1 MTSLIAPIFAAVVA
15 LFVPGYL
22 ILRILRFSRLTA
34 AAASPLA
41 SCVIYGVLPILY
53 DAAHVRCDIVT
64 MFAIPCIVLLG
75 CFLISAQRMKTGNA
89 VIFRIFVTPSSWRS
103 RNNARDTGYDWA
115 ILLLYLG
122 CGIAVGLI
130 AFVANLGSPEA
141 FFSRYDNQTHLNLA
155 QAFVDSGQWCALHHK
170 RYAASLAC
178 QIPMTSGSGS
188 SFYPTTWH
196 ALVALV
202 TLMAATKVTIASN
215 ALVFVVAAIV
225 FPAGMYLLMRALFG
239 DKRMVI
245 AFGALASVAFATYP
259 WVFAIK
265 GPTFPN
271 MLGYA
276 VMLPFMA
283 VVIGFAEQGLIR
295 AQLPRFVIFMLI
307 AFASM
312 AIAHTN
318 SLFTAF
324 VFLAAYG
331 GHYIWK
337 YAGAHS
343 EKRGRART
351 IAMLVYLAAIAAFW
365 AFCITTPILHGVV
378 GYNHIENNG
387 FWFSLKGLLLLTLTI
402 NSIQYAVLIVVIVG
416 IIGCIRRRMWWIL
429 VPIAYMAF
437 GYFISRYSAQP
448 WLTIFMGLWYSLP
461 YRAAAC
467 LCIFLMPVAA
477 LGFTDI
483 SRGCAALAT
492 KLVPPIRF
500 VARYPQTIT
509 AVLVV
514 LFALATYAPVGITI
528 HGHYIQ
534 TPYNSVYGKL
544 AEIYKQDANRVYGA
558 EEVAFVDKA
567 LAITGKDALV
577 INQPNDG
584 SLFAYGVN
592 HMNAYY
598 RSSALKRQTD
608 DSNTLRKHL
617 NEYATNQKVQEA
629 VRDTGASY
637 VLQLDQGVSYENLIK
652 LPQYYKKNRN
662 GWIGIDRIR
671 DDTPGFTCVLAEGDM
686 RLYRI
691 DDLSDETANGSAGAG
706 KATGQSNEA
715 ATGETTADEAASQP
729 GETAT
734 GEMSA
739 TTTAAATTAAASAQ
753 SAEAR

>member
-1 MTSLIAPIFAAVVA
+1 MTSLIPPILAAIIA

-22 ILRILRFSRLTA
+22 IMRTLRFSRLTST
-34 AAASPLA
+34 AASPLA
-41 SCVIYGVLPILY
+41 SCAIYGALPIIY
-53 DAAHVRCDIVT
+53 DAVNIRCDILT
-64 MFAIPCIVLLG
+64 MFAIPCVILLG
-75 CFLISAQRMKTGNA
+75 CFLISAQQTKARNA
-89 VIFRIFVTPSSWRS
+89 TIFRIFASPTSWRARS
-103 RNNARDTGYDWA
+103 DARDTGYDWG
-115 ILLLYLG
+115 IFLLYLG
-122 CGIAVGLI
+122 CGIVVCLI
-130 AFVANLGSPEA
+130 TFVANLDSPDA

-178 QIPMTSGSGS
+178 QIPMTSGTGS

-196 ALVALV
+196 ALAALV
-202 TLMAATKVTIASN
+202 TLMASTKVTIASN

-225 FPAGMYLLMRALFG
+225 FPAGMHLLMRALFG
-239 DKRMVI
+239 EKRTIV
-245 AFGALASVAFATYP
+245 AFGALATVAFATYP

-276 VMLPFMA
+276 VMMPFMA
-283 VVIGFAEQGLIR
+283 IIIGFAEQGLIR
-295 AQLPRFVIFMLI
+295 TLLPRFVIFALI
-307 AFASM
+307 SFVSM
-312 AIAHTN
+312 AVAHTN

-337 YAGAHS
+337 YAGARS
-343 EKRGRART
+343 QKRNRTRA
-351 IAMLVYLAAIAAFW
+351 IAILVYLAAIAAFW

-378 GYNHIENNG
+378 GYSHIENNG
-387 FWFSLKGLLLLTLTI
+387 FWFSLKGLVRLTLTI
-402 NSIQYAVLIVVIVG
+402 NSIQYAILIVAVVG
-416 IIGCIRRRMWWIL
+416 LISCIRRRMWWLLIP
-429 VPIAYMAF
+429 VAYMAF

-483 SRGCAALAT
+483 SRGCTALVT
-492 KLVPPIRF
+492 RF
-500 VARYPQTIT
+500 VKPSRFIARYPQTIT

-514 LFALATYAPVGITI
+514 LFALATYAPVGVSALGT
-528 HGHYIQ
+528 YIQ

-567 LAITGKDALV
+567 LAITGEDALV

-608 DSNTLRKHL
+608 DSNMIRKHL
-617 NEYATNQKVQEA
+617 NEYATNAEVQQA
-629 VRDTGASY
+629 VRNTGATY
-637 VLQLDQGVSYENLIK
+637 VLQLDQGVSYEDLIK
-652 LPQYYKKNRN
+652 LPQYYEKNRD

-671 DDTPGFTCVLAEGDM
+671 DDTPGFTCVLSEGDM

-691 DDLSDETANGSAGAG
+691 DDLS
-706 KATGQSNEA
+706 
-715 ATGETTADEAASQP
+715 
-729 GETAT
+729 GETAD
-734 GEMSA
+734 G
-739 TTTAAATTAAASAQ
+739 AAAGDAAADTSADAVTSDTS
-753 SAEAR
+753 SAPADSVQTAEER